1 MRRLK
6 YSDHWISLSLF
17 VISIFGVVMIGSAS
31 AGSAGEYGGTYALEN
46 MIKQGIFLIIGFV
59 LMMLLRRKFST
70 RWMYPRTIKA
80 MLIIVLIL
88 MAACLAFPSVSG
100 SKAWIRLP
108 FGMSIQPSEFAKI
121 ALMLMMSY
129 YLVETPKAFKKP
141 AHYVRRFTTIK
152 QYEHYR
158 LWQCVGRPLAMAA
171 VVILFCMVLQHDFG
185 TSVIMAGIVAVCFFC
200 ASDRYYAKFQKP
212 LFIGLAVAFFAV
224 ILIGLPILTHVL
236 EDYQLGRILA
246 WLDPLSDPYNTSFHQ
261 INGLIAFAKNGFFG
275 LGLGNSTQKFGYIP
289 EAQNDYISAIIF
301 EELGVFGLA
310 LIIIPYTII
319 IYRLFSYAYKM
330 KDPKHKIILCGIASY
345 FFLHLFLNLG
355 GVSCLIPL
363 TGVPLLCISSG
374 GSSTIAAYVAIGI
387 AQALISQHNREKTR
401 LAQEGI

>member
-129 YLVETPKAFKKP
+129 YLVETPKAFKNP

-158 LWQCVGRPLAMAA
+158 LWQCVGRPLANGSCGHLILYGPAA
-171 VVILFCMVLQHDFG
+171 RFWYFCHHGRDRCRLLFLCQVIA
-185 TSVIMAGIVAVCFFC
+185 I
-200 ASDRYYAKFQKP
+200 YAKFQKP

-289 EAQNDYISAIIF
+289 EAQNDYISGNHF
-301 EELGVFGLA
+301 
-310 LIIIPYTII
+310 
-319 IYRLFSYAYKM
+319 
-330 KDPKHKIILCGIASY
+330 
-345 FFLHLFLNLG
+345 
-355 GVSCLIPL
+355 
-363 TGVPLLCISSG
+363 
-374 GSSTIAAYVAIGI
+374 
-387 AQALISQHNREKTR
+387 
-401 LAQEGI
+401 